1 MWPSNNKSCFLLS
14 VNVIYQ
20 NIRMLFVM
28 CCVIARKLLMTKLQH
43 QLVPLHTITLYTCTQ
58 TNVDIMTLWI
68 DSEICRDQNTISNCY
83 APGWMDS
90 RGTNTSVTGCTSAED
105 ASVLASDDDDN
116 VLSVAA
122 AATGLVIWFIGILFW
137 ELQQWYTSHNGYG
150 CLSRLVTSKW
160 LSNRNTIYTKN

>member
-1 MWPSNNKSCFLLS
+1 
-14 VNVIYQ
+14 
-20 NIRMLFVM
+20 
-28 CCVIARKLLMTKLQH
+28 
-43 QLVPLHTITLYTCTQ
+43 
-58 TNVDIMTLWI
+58 MTLWI

-122 AATGLVIWFIGILFW
+122 AATGLVIWFIGILF
-137 ELQQWYTSHNGYG
+137 
-150 CLSRLVTSKW
+150 
-160 LSNRNTIYTKN
+160 